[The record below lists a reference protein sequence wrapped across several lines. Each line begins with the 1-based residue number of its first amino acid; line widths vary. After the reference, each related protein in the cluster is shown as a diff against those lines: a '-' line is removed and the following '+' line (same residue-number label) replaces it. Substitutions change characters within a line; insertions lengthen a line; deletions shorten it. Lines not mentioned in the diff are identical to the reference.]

1 MWPFSRK
8 VSDKPTPT
16 IKVGETLIKWRKGL
30 DWWELV
36 IDGTS
41 YSLTD
46 NPVFDTQ
53 IIDELPRIRQ
63 WIKDLDA
70 EIDKEISK
78 QLDGWCEWDGKKE
91 IVSIDVSCLLEEN
104 TVDVSYA
111 GNDNWGDLGVNIV
124 IAAGKIADVYSGD

>member
-8 VSDKPTPT
+8 VSNKPTPT
-16 IKVGETLIKWRKGL
+16 IKVGETLINWRKGL

-63 WIKDLDA
+63 WINDLDA
-70 EIDKEISK
+70 EIDKEIAE

-91 IVSIDVSCLLEEN
+91 IVSIDVSSLLEEN
-104 TVDVSYA
+104 RVDVSYA

-124 IAAGKIADVYSGD
+124 IVAGKIDHVYSGD